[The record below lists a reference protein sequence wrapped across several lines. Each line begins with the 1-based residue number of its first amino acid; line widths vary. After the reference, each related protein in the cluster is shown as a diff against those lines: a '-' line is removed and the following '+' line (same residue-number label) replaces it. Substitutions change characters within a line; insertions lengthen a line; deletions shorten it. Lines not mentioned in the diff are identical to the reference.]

1 MIRKRAFPGIFAV
14 TIVLLCLII
23 AFIAYLD
30 VRFVTVFGAIGF
42 LYSLPCLLIPAFFV
56 VFVLNITGSLV
67 YIDTVHRRIGR
78 RGWLRG
84 NRFEMGFEDI
94 QQVFFA
100 PCGRGVVMIFVIDRF
115 NKHYS
120 IGRKRSYISLNYSQK
135 NLDFIRRAWGGPI
148 DNYMGDFYSVWVK
161 KVEKRK
167 K

>member
-1 MIRKRAFPGIFAV
+1 MIQKRLSTAFLVLSLILFACILGMMAWIIIEGGY
-14 TIVLLCLII
+14 TADLNALYALLLLGPAVLLLYC
-23 AFIAYLD
+23 ANASG
-30 VRFVTVFGAIGF
+30 TVI
-42 LYSLPCLLIPAFFV
+42 
-56 VFVLNITGSLV
+56 
-67 YIDTVHRRIGR
+67 YIDLKNRRIGR

-100 PCGRGVVMIFVIDRF
+100 SCGRGGAMIFVIDRF